1 MGTIMDSAENI
12 GKNIGDE
19 TLAKFQQSL
28 SAVEKRIYFRVVED
42 APGCPKDK
50 PYGVIGEKSGVVH
63 GCHSSRASA
72 NKQLSGLYAA
82 TDPKNGY
89 KPGKEDK
96 KNLESPTQHEKRR
109 AKEKKAEEKKKSMS
123 GMEDGI
129 HPLNPRQQAQ
139 YEALETVVEL
149 FGKYDQSTGANGA
162 HYAPAE
168 KNPFQAEGLVCGN
181 CAFFEGPRACELVD
195 GDIDPMAVCKLWII
209 PEDIL

>member
-1 MGTIMDSAENI
+1 MDSAKNI

-19 TLAKFQQSL
+19 TLEKFKQSL

-96 KNLESPTQHEKRR
+96 KNLETPSQHEKRR
-109 AKEKKAEEKKKSMS
+109 AKEKKAEAADMDSV
-123 GMEDGI
+123 
-129 HPLNPRQQAQ
+129 HPMNSRQQAQ
-139 YEALETVVEL
+139 YEAIESVVEI
-149 FGKYDQSTGANGA
+149 FGKYDQSTGADGA

-168 KNPFQAEGLVCGN
+168 KNPFQAEGLICGN
-181 CAFFEGPRACELVD
+181 CAFFEGPRACEVVD